1 MSIRHRVVM
10 MMKKAIAAI
19 SSVTLTGVSTP
30 DTYNTGNRSY
40 TGSVVGGAPPYTYRL
55 RQNTTVIDTQVTSAT
70 SASLNFPTNFT
81 WGGLFLNV
89 QVTDS
94 AAQVLASSDVFLD
107 LLYNFGLTIS
117 GSASTATAGA
127 AIVLYSTL
135 NASTGGSYAWYY
147 RASNNGGVSW
157 TAWSFFGSSDGQFG
171 QFTGAHIAG
180 ERYEYYATYTRAGV
194 TTTSNT
200 ITSQTV

>member
-1 MSIRHRVVM
+1 MSIRHRMVM

-19 SSVTLTGVSTP
+19 SSVTLTGVTTP
-30 DTYNTGNRSY
+30 ATYNTGNRSY

-70 SASLNFPTNFT
+70 SVSLNFPTNHT
-81 WGGLFLNV
+81 WGQLFLNV

-94 AAQVLASSDVFLD
+94 VAQVLASSNVFLD
-107 LLYNFGLTIS
+107 LLYNFSLTIS
-117 GSASTATAGA
+117 GPATVTAGQA
-127 AIVLYSTL
+127 AQLFSSL
-135 NASTGGSYAWYY
+135 NASSGGSYAWYY

-157 TAWSFFGSSDGQFG
+157 TGWAFFGSSDGQFG
-171 QFTGAHIAG
+171 QFTGAYIAG
-180 ERYEYYATYTRAGV
+180 ERYEFYATYTQAGV

-200 ITSQTV
+200 LASQTA